1 MADRGAQARAD
12 RGRSK
17 NRRALRLSFAFDRAD
32 VQLVSFRA
40 LEMPAPPS
48 APLGEGESLEGVRG
62 AWIELRDSRGQCL
75 WRRILHD
82 PFRTEVE
89 TPREGGG
96 FTNVYREHPRGS
108 LVVLIPDLLEAG
120 SVVLFSSPLERER
133 RHEPAREVAAFH
145 LPIRR

>member
-1 MADRGAQARAD
+1 VADPAD
-12 RGRSK
+12 QTKAIQGTSK
-17 NRRALRLSFAFDRAD
+17 RALRLSFTFDRAD
-32 VQLVSFRA
+32 VELVSLRA
-40 LEMPAPPS
+40 LEMRAPPS
-48 APLGEGESLEGVRG
+48 SPLGEGGLLESVRG

-82 PFRTEVE
+82 PFRTQVE

-108 LVVLIPDLLEAG
+108 LVVLIPDLPEAG

-133 RHEPAREVAAFH
+133 CHEPAREVAAFR